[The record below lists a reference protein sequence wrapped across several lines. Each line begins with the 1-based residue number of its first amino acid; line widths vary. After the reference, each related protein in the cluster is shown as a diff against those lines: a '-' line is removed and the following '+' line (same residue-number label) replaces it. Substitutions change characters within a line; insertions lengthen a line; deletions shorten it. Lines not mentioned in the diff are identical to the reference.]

1 MAAFREQH
9 GIRPPTETSGAEPG
23 DRPSDAPL
31 LGQLLLDGGLLS
43 EEQLAA
49 GLAEQQRTGA
59 PLGKALIDLNLVDTA
74 SVALALATQHGGL
87 IKTEY
92 GFATPVRQHAPGT
105 PLAEPPLSPSSPG
118 GTPVSSDAHVA
129 LPHAVRG
136 PASAP
141 DSPPPVFSD
150 QVEPEPD
157 LPGEVESVPVQ
168 PTEGVVAEN
177 LAEPAGGID
186 AVGSEPQTE
195 LPARTEEAKVAPV
208 VSLAPPPPQTEAEAE
223 PAELAA
229 ASEQLAEVDPDPAP
243 GAPQPTPAATDG
255 SADGQA
261 VLTGPPAG
269 EHDREPV
276 LRDVTMVEAKPGLS
290 LIETAEPPVAADE
303 TRVDVDPVAAG
314 IADRDAE
321 LAANGDDQRLRAQVT
336 VLELEL
342 EAARLAVKTASAE
355 SRAAHA
361 AAENAAARIVHVE
374 HELAAVRSENDLLRA
389 AAEQVQ
395 TDQLPEQ
402 LVSQRL
408 TEIEQ
413 RLEAA
418 YAQIAAL
425 QTRTD

>member
-23 DRPSDAPL
+23 DTTSEAPL
-31 LGQLLLDGGLLS
+31 LGQLLVDGGLLT

-118 GTPVSSDAHVA
+118 GPPVSSDADVA
-129 LPHAVRG
+129 LPQAVRG

-141 DSPPPVFSD
+141 DSSPPVFSD

-157 LPGEVESVPVQ
+157 LPREVESVPVQ
-168 PTEGVVAEN
+168 PTEGVADN
-177 LAEPAGGID
+177 LAEPHGGID
-186 AVGSEPQTE
+186 AVRSEPQTE
-195 LPARTEEAKVAPV
+195 LPAQTEEAKVAPV
-208 VSLAPPPPQTEAEAE
+208 VSLAPPPPQAEAEAE

-229 ASEQLAEVDPDPAP
+229 ASEQLAEVDPAPAP
-243 GAPQPTPAATDG
+243 QAPPPTPAVTDG
-255 SADGQA
+255 SADEQA
-261 VLTGPPAG
+261 VLTGPAAG
-269 EHDREPV
+269 EQDREPV

-314 IADRDAE
+314 IADRDLE

-342 EAARLAVKTASAE
+342 EAARLAVETASAE
-355 SRAAHA
+355 SRAAQA
-361 AAENAAARIVHVE
+361 AAENAAARIVQVE
-374 HELAAVRSENDLLRA
+374 HELAAARSENDLLRA
-389 AAEQVQ
+389 AAEQIQ